1 MKRILLAG
9 TETQLRI
16 QLICGKASSC
26 STSPPATTN
35 VCCCSSYLKTA
46 ALFFTIAEG
55 WLQILHRQKGCS
67 QDGRERVRPST
78 HLTPA
83 FHSNSA
89 ASLQC
94 FSASLSFYLFSVSV
108 CHQKLN
114 ALAVLGLKWF
124 NASLLRWEI
133 MVLLCASSSSQ
144 PCVELHGEWCKMV

>member
-16 QLICGKASSC
+16 QLICGKASLLHI
-26 STSPPATTN
+26 TSRHHQC
-35 VCCCSSYLKTA
+35 VLLQLISEDCCSVLHNCRRLASSIAQTKRLQSRWEGESE
-46 ALFFTIAEG
+46 TI
-55 WLQILHRQKGCS
+55 
-67 QDGRERVRPST
+67 